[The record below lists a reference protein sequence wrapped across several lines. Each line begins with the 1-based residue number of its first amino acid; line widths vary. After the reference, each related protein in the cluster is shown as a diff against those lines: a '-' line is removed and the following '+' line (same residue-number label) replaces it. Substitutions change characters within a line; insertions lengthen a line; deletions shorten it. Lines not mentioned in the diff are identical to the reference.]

1 MTILLLIKFD
11 NPDSRST
18 PTLSGTQQNGLTQIS
33 SSINHGKNSK
43 VKLHQ
48 NRKFSRQFKIAVFVK
63 HLPIKPHETS
73 NTSYIIWFNMDLV
86 HNKKINQLKY
96 VNYLYSES

>member
-33 SSINHGKNSK
+33 SSINHGKNIYDIKIQRLNYTKTENSLGNSK
-43 VKLHQ
+43 LL
-48 NRKFSRQFKIAVFVK
+48 F
-63 HLPIKPHETS
+63 LS
-73 NTSYIIWFNMDLV
+73 NTFPSSRMKHQIQVILFGLIWT
-86 HNKKINQLKY
+86 
-96 VNYLYSES
+96 